1 MVKVAMDAMGSSTTI
16 TIYRDELITN
26 AWVAMIMK
34 LGNDVHTSKEVLE
47 LEIIGSSV
55 RELKVLE
62 FEDE

>member
-1 MVKVAMDAMGSSTTI
+1 MKVVMDAMGSSTTI

-26 AWVAMIMK
+26 DWVAMLMK
-34 LGNDVHTSKEVLE
+34 LGHDVHTSKEVLE

>member
-1 MVKVAMDAMGSSTTI
+1 MKVVMDAMGSSTTI

-26 AWVAMIMK
+26 AWVGMVMK
-34 LGNDVHTSKEVLE
+34 LGHDVHTSKEVLE